1 MKSGRRDFLK
11 SAMAVTAAAVSVS
24 PAKAFAAAQQ
34 NKETP
39 DQRCVGMLF
48 DATRCIG
55 CMACM
60 SACKESNGLPPEHSR
75 KGNLY
80 DDPMDL
86 SATTQ
91 NIIKSTGGENP
102 VFVKRQ
108 CMHCKEPACVS
119 VCMLGALHKSEGG
132 VVAYDADRCVGCR
145 YCQIACAFNIP
156 KFEWDKVAPKIVKC
170 QLCSHRL
177 VEGQQPACCEACPRG
192 AVIFGHRH
200 ELMKEARQRIKGN
213 PNLYINHIYGEH
225 EAGGTLVLYLSS
237 IPFTELGLPDLP
249 DEPVPELS
257 ETVQHGIYKGFAAPV
272 LLYGALAGVLV
283 RHRKNGAFREGV
295 DEDEGANNVS

>member
-24 PAKAFAAAQQ
+24 PAKAIAAAQ
-34 NKETP
+34 KHGETP
-39 DQRCVGMLF
+39 GQKCVGMLF

-60 SACKESNGLPPEHSR
+60 SACKKANGLPPEHSR
-75 KGNLY
+75 KGKLY

-108 CMHCKEPACVS
+108 CMHCKKPACVS

-177 VEGQQPACCEACPRG
+177 VEGQEPACCDACPRD
-192 AVIFGHRH
+192 AVIFGHRN
-200 ELMKEARQRIKGN
+200 ELKKEARRRIREN
-213 PNLYINHIYGEH
+213 PDLYINHIYGEN
-225 EAGGTLVLYLSS
+225 EAGGTLVMYLSS

-272 LLYGALAGVLV
+272 VLYGVLAGVLV
-283 RHRKNGAFREGV
+283 RHRKKGAFRGEV
-295 DEDEGANNVS
+295 DVAEEVDDAS